1 MLELWNIFRNRYGL
15 LIGWSSDGL
24 SIGWSNN
31 GLLIGW
37 SSNGLLIGWS
47 NDGLLIG
54 KYLVSAH
61 NQIINASGLHQ
72 LNNAPCLH

>member
-1 MLELWNIFRNRYGL
+1 MLELWNIFRNR
-15 LIGWSSDGL
+15 D
-24 SIGWSNN
+24 
-31 GLLIGW
+31 
-37 SSNGLLIGWS
+37 GLLIGWS
-47 NDGLLIG
+47 NDGLLFG